1 MIAIFIGNVFTGVIR
16 HMKDVINTY
25 GEAVIG
31 MCASGGCHDT
41 DWNVYVC
48 VQKYTF
54 EV

>member
-1 MIAIFIGNVFTGVIR
+1 
-16 HMKDVINTY
+16 MKDVINTY

-31 MCASGGCHDT
+31 MCAVV

-54 EV
+54 RCDRFMPWIADKGGINEGDN

>member
-1 MIAIFIGNVFTGVIR
+1 
-16 HMKDVINTY
+16 MKDVINTY

-31 MCASGGCHDT
+31 MCAVVV

-54 EV
+54 RCDRFMSWIADKGGINEGDN